1 MRPIASLL
9 SPISPMTMS
18 GGRGPRQAP
27 TMEELVVAFGGIKD
41 VSVGLRSSE
50 RIWAQRLADATQ
62 FERAVHMAQ
71 LRDSPG
77 TLSKSRLSILNIPND
92 EIIARAS
99 RLGISL
105 GESPSAIT
113 ASVNLVKETEYDR
126 SLVILQKNL
135 STLEDDPKKLLVSK
149 VSGLC
154 EDLLEED
161 ALTKQDHTDLNSF
174 VAKVKCNRGKK
185 KDLLKLVSDEAR
197 DLKNLAS
204 ETK

>member
-1 MRPIASLL
+1 M
-9 SPISPMTMS
+9 
-18 GGRGPRQAP
+18 
-27 TMEELVVAFGGIKD
+27 
-41 VSVGLRSSE
+41 
-50 RIWAQRLADATQ
+50 
-62 FERAVHMAQ
+62 
-71 LRDSPG
+71 
-77 TLSKSRLSILNIPND
+77 LSKSKLSILNIPND

-135 STLEDDPKKLLVSK
+135 RTLENDPKILLVSK

-161 ALTKQDHTDLNSF
+161 ALGNKDHTDPDQMVF
-174 VAKVKCNRGKK
+174 KVKSNRGKNGSNQVRVRRSSRLK
-185 KDLLKLVSDEAR
+185 KLSK
-197 DLKNLAS
+197 
-204 ETK
+204 